1 MKFFRQKYDTSNK
14 HDNSPVT
21 KADINSE
28 LKLKAG
34 TTTGNGII
42 AFLNSSGT
50 TKGNIFYD
58 TDDNFMHLMS
68 LFFV

>member
-28 LKLKAG
+28 LKLRELIKQKYPDH
-34 TTTGNGII
+34 GII
-42 AFLNSSGT
+42 AEEFENTQINSDF
-50 TKGNIFYD
+50 I
-58 TDDNFMHLMS
+58 
-68 LFFV
+68 